1 MPTKKTAGLSSGQSL
16 IQFIVMSVLTTLLS
30 ATVTFAAPLPA
41 RLLRLNYGRWVYWA
55 FTILSSAALVPL
67 SLPWAISQFIL
78 LLAIGLFTDL
88 EQMNIPMFYS
98 ALSSI
103 LISGLSLVLLI
114 IMWARV
120 NGMGLTAVLKTKIDE
135 ALSVTQKM
143 QSMDMPITSD
153 QVLSM
158 FPAVIA
164 ISLMLLIFVSLVFG
178 KPGDRKERLTAFQV
192 PDFMVW
198 LFIGAMAGTFLID
211 GETPDEKHFW
221 VQKAFCNL
229 LYVTSA
235 GYYFQGLAVVGFFM
249 KRLKVHY
256 FLKAAVF
263 LVLSLH
269 LFIFVAAFGLSDV
282 WFSYR
287 SKWHRK
293 TVKNNP

>member
-1 MPTKKTAGLSSGQSL
+1 MPTKKTAGQPGGPSL
-16 IQFIVMSVLTTLLS
+16 IQFIIMSVLTTLLS

-41 RLLRLNYGRWVYWA
+41 RLLRLNYGRWAYWA

-98 ALSSI
+98 ALSSVF
-103 LISGLSLVLLI
+103 ISGLSFVLLI
-114 IMWARV
+114 IMWARM
-120 NGMGLTAVLKTKIDE
+120 NGQGLATVVRAKVDE
-135 ALSVTQKM
+135 ALSMTQKM
-143 QSMDMPITSD
+143 QSAELPVTAD
-153 QVLSM
+153 QVISM

-164 ISLMLLIFVSLVFG
+164 IGLMLLIFVSLVFG
-178 KPGDRKERLTAFQV
+178 KAGDRKERLTAFQV
-192 PDFMVW
+192 PNFMIW
-198 LFIGAMAGTFLID
+198 LFISSLAGTFLVD
-211 GETPDEKHFW
+211 AEKYFW
-221 VQKAFCNL
+221 VQKAFCNV

-235 GYYFQGLAVVGFFM
+235 GYYFQGLAVVGFFF